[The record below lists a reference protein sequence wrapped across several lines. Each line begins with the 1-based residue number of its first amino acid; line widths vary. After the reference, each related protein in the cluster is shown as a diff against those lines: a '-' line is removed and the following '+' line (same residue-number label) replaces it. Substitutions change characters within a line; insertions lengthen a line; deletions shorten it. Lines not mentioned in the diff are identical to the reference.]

1 MAKSVAAA
9 VKISGPGMKRYPGW
23 LAGGAL
29 ALLLSAI
36 SPATGAPA
44 AGDAADGGRI
54 YRQYCTP
61 CHGENGDGRG
71 ARARKE
77 ALRPPPRDHGNG
89 LYMNMQSDALFFSVI
104 RLGGKATGLSH
115 VMPQWGHI
123 LSDEQIRDLAAFIR
137 TLARNPPYPGP
148 AMKNWDDSSAT
159 KRHGPLTFNGQP

>member
-1 MAKSVAAA
+1 MAKNAAAA
-9 VKISGPGMKRYPGW
+9 VKSSRGTGMKRHPGW

-29 ALLLSAI
+29 ALLLHLA
-36 SPATGAPA
+36 APA
-44 AGDAADGGRI
+44 GATPDPGNAGDGGRL
-54 YRQYCTP
+54 YRQYCAP

-148 AMKNWDDSSAT
+148 ATKNW
-159 KRHGPLTFNGQP
+159 